1 MTKSS
6 LPEAENAENTMQNLS
21 QTRAKCCEK
30 LEFENSLSS
39 FPLSLEKI
47 GYSDVF
53 HLEEHEEFSSE
64 RAGNRR
70 SKRRIGPEYRRIML
84 ISSG

>member
-1 MTKSS
+1 M
-6 LPEAENAENTMQNLS
+6 ENAENTIQNLS
-21 QTRAKCCEK
+21 QNREKRCEK
-30 LEFENSLSS
+30 RESENSLSS
-39 FPLSLEKI
+39 FPPSLEKI

-64 RAGNRR
+64 REGNRR
-70 SKRRIGPEYRRIML
+70 SKRKIGPEYRRIML

>member
-1 MTKSS
+1 M
-6 LPEAENAENTMQNLS
+6 ENAENTIQNLS
-21 QTRAKCCEK
+21 QNRPKRSEK
-30 LEFENSLSS
+30 REPEKTISA

-64 RAGNRR
+64 HVRNRR
-70 SKRRIGPEYRRIML
+70 SKQRIGPEYRRNML